1 LRRILSPASV
11 AASIVASPPAHW
23 ETTGDVDTWATQWAT
38 EIMPI
43 STKEALTRSDIDLGE
58 GTPVETEESTLKC
71 TWPVTFETSYTQ
83 WANRQALAQLGK
95 AGFRLA
101 ALLREIFEPR

>member
-1 LRRILSPASV
+1 MCSRTSGARYFASCSSVPISKRSPC
-11 AASIVASPPAHW
+11 
-23 ETTGDVDTWATQWAT
+23 TGDSPNAT
-38 EIMPI
+38 PI
-43 STKEALTRSDIDLGE
+43 SKEALTRGDIDIGE
-58 GTPVETEESTLKC
+58 GTPVETEERTLKC
-71 TWPVTFETSYTQ
+71 TWPVTFERSYTQ